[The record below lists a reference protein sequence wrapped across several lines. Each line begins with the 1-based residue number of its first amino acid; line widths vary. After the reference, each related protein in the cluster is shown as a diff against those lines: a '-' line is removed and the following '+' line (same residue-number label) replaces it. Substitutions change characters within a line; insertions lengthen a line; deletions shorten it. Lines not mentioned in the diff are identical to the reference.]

1 MFEWNDPRLAHH
13 HGSQSRASTLVID
26 DHDSLDKIWL
36 PDIFV
41 VNAKKVSKDAM
52 KHIRIHEDGDVE
64 YMLR

>member
-13 HGSQSRASTLVID
+13 RSASLRESTLIID
-26 DHDSLDKIWL
+26 DPDSLHRIWL

-41 VNAKKVSKDAM
+41 VNAKKVSPDAK
-52 KHIRIHEDGDVE
+52 KHIKIHENGDVK